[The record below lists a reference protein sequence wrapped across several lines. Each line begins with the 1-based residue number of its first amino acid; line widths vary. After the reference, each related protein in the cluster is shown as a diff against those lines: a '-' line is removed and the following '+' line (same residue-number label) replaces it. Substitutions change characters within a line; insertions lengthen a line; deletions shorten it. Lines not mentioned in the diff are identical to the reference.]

1 MSSIVYSV
9 VLIIIFLT
17 LSAFFS
23 GMEAAI
29 FSLSRFRVKALIFEE
44 RKGAHALEK
53 IKREPGK
60 TLAAI
65 LLANLL
71 VNIGA
76 SSVGAIILIKIITA
90 YEMNTT
96 ASFIIEFIIMTSLLL
111 IIGEI
116 SPKTIAIAN
125 AEFLSLKF
133 GKIITFVSDI
143 FSPISKLMEYF
154 SRWIIIHPAA
164 AEQEAISDEEI
175 KLMLSEAKRFKV
187 LDEGEEKFGYQILK
201 FGKVRVNEI
210 MTPRQKVVGV
220 DIDASIEEAKKI
232 IINEKHSRICVFD
245 KEDNV
250 LGILYAK
257 DVFIAPT
264 SNEKKPHVT
273 IKELMREPYIVHETK
288 HAENLLAEFRK
299 NGIHISIVVDE
310 FGSFAGI
317 VTLEDILESIFG
329 EIIDEH
335 DELTDIPYKRIEAD
349 TYMFEGDINIGEMSR
364 ILNVEPFADEGERLS
379 GFIYNYFQ
387 RIPKE
392 KEKIA
397 VGNLEITI
405 EEIRDRIIEKVL
417 IKRKDLEE

>member
-1 MSSIVYSV
+1 MPSIIYSII
-9 VLIIIFLT
+9 LIVIFLT

-44 RKGAHALEK
+44 EKGAHALEK
-53 IKREPGK
+53 IKRESGK

-76 SSVGAIILIKIITA
+76 SSVGAVILIKIITA
-90 YEMNTT
+90 YNMNTT
-96 ASFIIEFIIMTSLLL
+96 FSFVIEFIIMTSLLL

-125 AEFLSLKF
+125 AEVLSLKF
-133 GKIITFVSDI
+133 GKIITFVSEI
-143 FSPISKLMEYF
+143 FSPVSRLMEYF
-154 SRWIIIHPAA
+154 ARWIIIHPAA
-164 AEQEAISDEEI
+164 EEKGAVSDEEI

-201 FGKVRVNEI
+201 FGKVRVDEI
-210 MTPRQKVVGV
+210 MTPRQKVAGI
-220 DIDASIEEAKKI
+220 DIDSTIEEAKKTI
-232 IINEKHSRICVFD
+232 IHEKHSRICVFD
-245 KEDNV
+245 KQDNV
-250 LGILYAK
+250 HGILYAK
-257 DVFIAPT
+257 DVFISRTNNTKAPI
-264 SNEKKPHVT
+264 S

-299 NGIHISIVVDE
+299 NGIHISVVVDE

-335 DELTDIPYKRIEAD
+335 DELADIPYKRIEAG

-364 ILNVEPFADEGERLS
+364 IMNIEPFAEEGERLS
-379 GFIYNYFQ
+379 GFILNYFQ

-397 VGNLEITI
+397 VGDLEITI

-417 IKRKDLEE
+417 IKKKESAE